1 MEKIKFLILFCA
13 ATATF
18 ADEVVYTKTGK
29 KIVLKENFTW
39 QYAPE
44 PKKDPAKKSDIGRSI
59 LKGTD
64 QTSLIKSKSGIY
76 SVYYNSTLWTSVT
89 ESHEFAE
96 FHFINQARTGNAMVI
111 YEGLEIPLESFP
123 ELVLLNVVKTDPDAR
138 IINIED
144 CSVNGVAGK
153 IVTYTAQIK
162 GLRFIFY
169 SFLASG
175 NFGSVQFST
184 FTLESQFEKEKANFE
199 KIISGF
205 VLN

>member
-1 MEKIKFLILFCA
+1 MKKIKFLILFCA

-29 KIVLKENFTW
+29 KVVLKENFTW
-39 QYAPE
+39 QYAPD
-44 PKKDPAKKSDIGRSI
+44 PKVDPSKKLNSARLI
-59 LKGTD
+59 LKGAD
-64 QTSLIKSKSGIY
+64 QTNLLKSKSGLY
-76 SVYYNSTLWTSVT
+76 SVFYNPTLWTSIS

-96 FHFINQARTGNAMVI
+96 FHFVNQARTGNAMVI
-111 YEGLEIPLESFP
+111 YEGLEIPIESFP

-144 CSVNGVAGK
+144 CSVNGVLGK

>member
-1 MEKIKFLILFCA
+1 MKKIKFLILFCA
-13 ATATF
+13 ATAAF
-18 ADEVVYTKTGK
+18 ADETVYTKTGK

-44 PKKDPAKKSDIGRSI
+44 PKVDPSKKSNSARSI

-64 QTSLIKSKSGIY
+64 QTNLLKSKSGIY
-76 SVYYNSTLWTSVT
+76 SVFYNPTLWTSIT
-89 ESHEFAE
+89 ENHEFAE
-96 FHFINQARTGNAMVI
+96 FHFVNQARTGNAMVI

-175 NFGSVQFST
+175 NFGSIQFST

-199 KIISGF
+199 KVISGF

>member
-1 MEKIKFLILFCA
+1 MKKIKFLILFCA
-13 ATATF
+13 ASGIL
-18 ADEVVYTKTGK
+18 ADEVVFTKNGK
-29 KIVLKENFTW
+29 KVVLKENFTW

-44 PKKDPAKKSDIGRSI
+44 QKVDPSKKSNTNRSI

-64 QTSLIKSKSGIY
+64 QTSLIKSKSGVY
-76 SVYYNSTLWTSVT
+76 SVFYNAAQWTSVT
-89 ESHEFAE
+89 ENHEFAE
-96 FHFINQARTGNAMVI
+96 FHFVNQARTGNAMVI

-123 ELVLLNVVKTDPDAR
+123 ELVLLNVIKTDPDAR
-138 IINIED
+138 ILNIED
-144 CSVNGVAGK
+144 CSVNGVPGK

-199 KIISGF
+199 KVISGF

>member
-1 MEKIKFLILFCA
+1 MKKIEFLILFCA
-13 ATATF
+13 VTTIW
-18 ADEVVYTKTGK
+18 ADEVVYTKAGK
-29 KIVLKENFTW
+29 KIILKENFTW

-44 PKKDPAKKSDIGRSI
+44 PKVDPSKKSNTTRPI

-64 QTSLIKSKSGIY
+64 QTSLIKSTSGVY
-76 SVYYNSTLWTSVT
+76 SVFYNSAQWTSVT
-89 ESHEFAE
+89 ENHEFAE
-96 FHFINQARTGNAMVI
+96 FHFVNQTRTGNAMVI
-111 YEGLEIPLESFP
+111 YEGLEIPLGSFP

-138 IINIED
+138 ILNIED
-144 CSVNGVAGK
+144 CSVNGVLGK

-169 SFLASG
+169 SFLTSG

-199 KIISGF
+199 KVISGF